1 MPGPPDLSC
10 LRYGNYMKRLFRYAV
25 IRILLTIPML
35 FILLSLVFFVL
46 RVMPGDPVKA
56 MLGAHAP
63 PEVIE
68 QKRQELGLDKS
79 IGAQYVDYLGQL
91 VRFDLG
97 DSMIYK
103 QRVSQPIKE
112 KLPATLELAVMGMFF
127 TLLFGIPL
135 GAFSASKRRS
145 ARDLGIR
152 LYGNVVYCIPVYW
165 MGLMLQLIFGIWLGW
180 LPVAG
185 RTGAR
190 VFPSLFERTGFYVID
205 TIITGNFAALGDVM
219 VHLLL
224 PSITLGIV
232 LSGVFVR
239 LTRANMLDILKSDY
253 IIAGRARGLPES
265 RLVYSHAL
273 KNALIPIL
281 TMMGLQFALLLAN
294 AVLTETTFSWPGM
307 ARLLLERIYLRDYP
321 TVQGV
326 IVVFALIVNLI
337 SLLVDL
343 IYALIDPRVKY

>member
-1 MPGPPDLSC
+1 
-10 LRYGNYMKRLFRYAV
+10 
-25 IRILLTIPML
+25 ML
-35 FILLSLVFFVL
+35 FVLLSLVFVVL
-46 RVMPGDPVKA
+46 RVMPGDPVAA

-63 PEVIE
+63 PHVIE
-68 QKRQELGLDKS
+68 EKRRLLGLDKP
-79 IGAQYVDYLGQL
+79 IIAQYFDYLGQL
-91 VRFDLG
+91 ASFDLG

-112 KLPATLELAVMGMFF
+112 KLPATLELAVMGMLF
-127 TLLFGIPL
+127 TFTFGIPL

-165 MGLMLQLIFGIWLGW
+165 MGLMLQLVFGVWLGV

-190 VFPSLFERTGFYVID
+190 VLPSMFERTGFYLLD
-205 TIITGNFAALGDVM
+205 TLLIGNLQAFGDVFL
-219 VHLLL
+219 HLLM

-253 IIAGRARGLPES
+253 VLAARARGIPEK
-265 RLVYSHAL
+265 RVVYRHAL
-273 KNALIPIL
+273 KNAFIPIL
-281 TMMGLQFALLLAN
+281 TMLGLQFALLLAN
-294 AVLTETTFSWPGM
+294 AILTETTFSWPGI

-326 IVVFALIVNLI
+326 IVVFALIVSLI
-337 SLLVDL
+337 SLVVDIL
-343 IYALIDPRVKY
+343 YALIDPRVKY

>member
-1 MPGPPDLSC
+1 
-10 LRYGNYMKRLFRYAV
+10 MKRLFRYAV

-190 VFPSLFERTGFYVID
+190 VFPSMFERTGFYVID

-253 IIAGRARGLPES
+253 IIAGRARGLPET

-337 SLLVDL
+337 SLMVDL

>member
-1 MPGPPDLSC
+1 
-10 LRYGNYMKRLFRYAV
+10 MKRLLRYAV

-68 QKRQELGLDKS
+68 QKRQELGLDKPM
-79 IGAQYVDYLGQL
+79 GVQYVEYIGQL
-91 VRFDLG
+91 ARFDLG

-103 QRVSQPIKE
+103 QRVSQPIRE
-112 KLPATLELAVMGMFF
+112 KLPATLELAVAGMLL

-190 VFPSLFERTGFYVID
+190 VFPSMFERTGFYVID
-205 TIITGNFAALGDVM
+205 TIITGNYAALGDVM

-253 IIAGRARGLPES
+253 IIAGRARGLPE
-265 RLVYSHAL
+265 RKLVYSHAL

-326 IVVFALIVNLI
+326 IVIFALTVSLI
-337 SLLVDL
+337 SLFVDL